1 MIFFDIIILLFSLWL
16 SFVLKVGDRESVDLL
31 LWPKD
36 YILNFWLGFVLIPS
50 ISIPLF
56 IKFGLYRSVLRYLGY
71 KVILSCFQAITI
83 ATAMSGFILF
93 LFRDQDTSRLVIII
107 FWFISNI
114 LIISSRFL
122 FKYLLYSIKFNGL
135 KLNNVLIYGAGNGS
149 VLISDIINKDRS
161 YNLIGFVDNILEKG
175 NIINSLPVY
184 RSKDLE
190 FLINKFNI
198 YMILICVSDI
208 ESSKKNLIYN
218 ELSDFPVEVKIV
230 PDVSRFMKENISI
243 DNFHSLGVTDVMGR
257 EHVAPIKNLFEKNI
271 KNKNI
276 LITGAGGSIGSELS
290 RQIINFQPKKLVLL
304 DNSEF
309 ALYKISQD
317 FISFE
322 DKVFCHLLSVTNF
335 HAINR
340 LIKNNNIDTIY
351 HAAAYKHVPIVE
363 SNPSEGLYNNIFG
376 SYNISKSAYLN
387 NVSNVIFISTDKA
400 VLPKS
405 VMGLSKRF
413 SELVFQSF
421 QLFSNKKERLSN
433 FTTVRFGN
441 VINSAGSVVPLFEKQ
456 IKSLGPVTVTHP
468 ETTRYFMSIKEAVEL
483 VVQAGAMGSE
493 KGDIFILDMGQPVRI
508 LDIAKKM
515 IHLNGYQV
523 KDDKNPQGDIS
534 VIFTGMRKG
543 EKIHEDLF
551 DSNNIEQSTHSR
563 IFKLNDNQ
571 DLLFNLEKL
580 ESIIKI
586 LEKHYNLGDSETMI
600 KELRKY
606 IN

>member
-1 MIFFDIIILLFSLWL
+1 
-16 SFVLKVGDRESVDLL
+16 
-31 LWPKD
+31 
-36 YILNFWLGFVLIPS
+36 
-50 ISIPLF
+50 
-56 IKFGLYRSVLRYLGY
+56 
-71 KVILSCFQAITI
+71 
-83 ATAMSGFILF
+83 
-93 LFRDQDTSRLVIII
+93 
-107 FWFISNI
+107 
-114 LIISSRFL
+114 
-122 FKYLLYSIKFNGL
+122 
-135 KLNNVLIYGAGNGS
+135 
-149 VLISDIINKDRS
+149 
-161 YNLIGFVDNILEKG
+161 
-175 NIINSLPVY
+175 
-184 RSKDLE
+184 
-190 FLINKFNI
+190 
-198 YMILICVSDI
+198 
-208 ESSKKNLIYN
+208 
-218 ELSDFPVEVKIV
+218 
-230 PDVSRFMKENISI
+230 
-243 DNFHSLGVTDVMGR
+243 
-257 EHVAPIKNLFEKNI
+257 
-271 KNKNI
+271 
-276 LITGAGGSIGSELS
+276 
-290 RQIINFQPKKLVLL
+290 
-304 DNSEF
+304 
-309 ALYKISQD
+309 
-317 FISFE
+317 
-322 DKVFCHLLSVTNF
+322 
-335 HAINR
+335 
-340 LIKNNNIDTIY
+340 
-351 HAAAYKHVPIVE
+351 
-363 SNPSEGLYNNIFG
+363 
-376 SYNISKSAYLN
+376 
-387 NVSNVIFISTDKA
+387 
-400 VLPKS
+400 
-405 VMGLSKRF
+405 MGLSKRF

-421 QLFSNKKERLSN
+421 QLLSNKKERLSN

-523 KDDKNPQGDIS
+523 KDDKNTQGDIS